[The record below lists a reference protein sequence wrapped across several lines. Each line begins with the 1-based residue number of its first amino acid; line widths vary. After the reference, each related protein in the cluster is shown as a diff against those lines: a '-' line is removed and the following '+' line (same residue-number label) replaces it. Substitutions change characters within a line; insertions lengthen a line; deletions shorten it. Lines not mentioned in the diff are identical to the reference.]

1 MGCIRVRFGG
11 PVALATGTAE
21 LCVELSEGAT
31 LGLTALVDLLRRR
44 YPALADELSRDA
56 TEWGW
61 PTAVAVNGAAI
72 DWDHLGDVQLR
83 DGDEVYFFKLV
94 AGG

>member
-1 MGCIRVRFGG
+1 MGCIKVRFGG
-11 PVALATGTAE
+11 PVALATGATEVCIDLAQS
-21 LCVELSEGAT
+21 SEIA
-31 LGLTALVDLLRRR
+31 LQALVEMLQRR
-44 YPALADELSRDA
+44 YPSLTDELSREA

-61 PTAVAVNGAAI
+61 PTAVALNGVAVE
-72 DWDHLGDVQLR
+72 WDRMGEVILK